1 MPATQAPALPTHTAA
16 AGVWDAAGDLDFELE
31 AGDFWADVV
40 TSAEVM
46 PRIEYY
52 PDTDVKKHQ
61 KLEVL
66 NK

>member
-1 MPATQAPALPTHTAA
+1 MAVVGEWAWVTT
-16 AGVWDAAGDLDFELE
+16 GGLDFDLE

-61 KLEVL
+61 KLEEL